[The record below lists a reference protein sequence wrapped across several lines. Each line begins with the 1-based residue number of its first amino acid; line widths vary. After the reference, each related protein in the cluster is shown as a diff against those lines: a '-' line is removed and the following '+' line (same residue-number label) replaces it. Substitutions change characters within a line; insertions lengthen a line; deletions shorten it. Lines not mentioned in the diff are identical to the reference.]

1 MANMRYAMHAT
12 RGRTLPCINCSENT
26 PQCWIELF
34 SCQGMNWYNTH
45 CKALHRMGVN
55 LWVQTTVGGWVW
67 LKSHLDLVGGTEKI
81 AMAHGVIREVKDS
94 VWARWCFSTWEWNG
108 NDFKVILFWSTH
120 ESKVVLINHPIKSEQ
135 HVLRKHRKNCEC
147 CPVSQLIV
155 R

>member
-1 MANMRYAMHAT
+1 MTRDQSLYLSTTFGETNYEQTFSEEKTKSKNKISGEKNIKNKKNHSEQMANMRYAMHAT

-45 CKALHRMGVN
+45 CKALHRVGVN

-81 AMAHGVIREVKDS
+81 AMAHGVIREVKDL
-94 VWARWCFSTWEWNG
+94 VLAR
-108 NDFKVILFWSTH
+108 
-120 ESKVVLINHPIKSEQ
+120 
-135 HVLRKHRKNCEC
+135 
-147 CPVSQLIV
+147 
-155 R
+155 